1 MHNTDEK
8 FERSIS
14 MGNLNI
20 NDLAGKFRNQ
30 AVWIMLA
37 CLVLIFS
44 IYVPN
49 FASSGNF
56 ITILRQVSN
65 IGILAVGM
73 TFVLIAGGIDLSIGA
88 MIPLTGVA
96 AAFFMVNY
104 ALPPVVAILLA
115 MGIGVFV
122 GLINGVFITYTRMPP
137 LIMTL
142 GMGYACRGMAFIIT
156 DGYPVYGLPPSVKII
171 GQGYV
176 LKVVPVCVLIM
187 IFVIIIGA
195 IIMTRTHLG
204 RQFYAIGGNEEAA
217 RLSGINVTRIRV
229 TSYVICGLL
238 ASVSGIVMMSRIN
251 SGQPL
256 SGVNME
262 MDALIA
268 CVVGGVSVMGGEGKA
283 TGMIGGMLVMGVLA
297 NALAVAGTSDFF
309 QQVVKGG
316 VLIVVVAVDSL
327 SRLRKN

>member
-1 MHNTDEK
+1 M
-8 FERSIS
+8 
-14 MGNLNI
+14 
-20 NDLAGKFRNQ
+20 LAG
-30 AVWIMLA
+30 V
-37 CLVLIFS
+37 VVIFALG
-44 IYVPN
+44 IPN

-73 TFVLIAGGIDLSIGA
+73 TFVLIAGGIDLSIGSL
-88 MIPLTGVA
+88 IPLSAVTAALLMTTSAAGYGINPVIACLAGVVVGGIVG
-96 AAFFMVNY
+96 FVNG
-104 ALPPVVAILLA
+104 A
-115 MGIGVFV
+115 
-122 GLINGVFITYTRMPP
+122 FITYTRMPP

-142 GMGYACRGMAFIIT
+142 GMSYVCRGLGFIIT
-156 DGYPVYGLPPSVKII
+156 KGYPVYGLPPSIKIL

-187 IFVIIIGA
+187 VAVIVIGA
-195 IIMTRTHLG
+195 VIMNRTQLG

-217 RLSGINVTRIRV
+217 RLSGINVKKVRLI
-229 TSYVICGLL
+229 SYIICGVL

-256 SGVNME
+256 SGNGME

-268 CVVGGVSVMGGEGKA
+268 CVVGGISVMGGEGRA

-297 NALAVAGTSDFF
+297 NGLAVAGTNEYL
-309 QQVVKGG
+309 QQVVKGA
-316 VLIVVVAVDSL
+316 VLVIVVAVDSL
-327 SRLRKN
+327 SRLKKN

>member
-1 MHNTDEK
+1 MK
-8 FERSIS
+8 
-14 MGNLNI
+14 NLNVTGV
-20 NDLAGKFRNQ
+20 AGKLRNQ
-30 AVWIMLA
+30 AVWIMLVG
-37 CLVLIFS
+37 LVLIFS
-44 IYVPN
+44 IAVPN
-49 FASSGNF
+49 FASSSNF

-104 ALPPVVAILLA
+104 GLPPAVAILLA
-115 MGIGVFV
+115 LCIGIFV
-122 GLINGVFITYTRMPP
+122 GLVNGVLITYTRMPP

-156 DGYPVYGLPPSVKII
+156 DGYPVYGLPSSVRII
-171 GQGYV
+171 GQGYIF
-176 LKVVPVCVLIM
+176 KVVPVCVLIM
-187 IFVIIIGA
+187 IFIIAVGAVI
-195 IIMTRTHLG
+195 MNRTHLG
-204 RQFYAIGGNEEAA
+204 RQFFAIGSNEEAA
-217 RLSGINVTRIRV
+217 RLSGINVTCVRV

-238 ASVSGIVMMSRIN
+238 ASVSGVVMMSRIN

-297 NALAVAGTSDFF
+297 NALAVAGTSDYF

-316 VLIVVVAVDSL
+316 VLAIVVAVDSY

>member
-1 MHNTDEK
+1 
-8 FERSIS
+8 
-14 MGNLNI
+14 MGTLNI
-20 NDLAGKFRNQ
+20 NGIAGKLRNQ

-37 CLVLIFS
+37 GLVLIFS
-44 IYVPN
+44 LFVPN

-104 ALPPVVAILLA
+104 ALPPTAAILLA
-115 MGIGVFV
+115 LCIGLFV
-122 GLINGVFITYTRMPP
+122 GLVNGVFITYTRMPP

-142 GMGYACRGMAFIIT
+142 GMGYACRGLAFIIT
-156 DGYPVYGLPPSVKII
+156 DGYPVYGLPPSVRII
-171 GQGYV
+171 GQGYI

-187 IFVIIIGA
+187 ILIIAIGA
-195 IIMTRTHLG
+195 IIMNKTHLG

-217 RLSGINVTRIRV
+217 RLSGINVTRIRIV
-229 TSYVICGLL
+229 AYAICGLL
-238 ASVSGIVMMSRIN
+238 ASVSGVVMMSRIN

-297 NALAVAGTSDFF
+297 NALAVAGTSDYF

-316 VLIVVVAVDSL
+316 VLAIVVAVDSL
-327 SRLRKN
+327 SRLRKK